1 MALDAETEDK
11 NRQPS
16 IEKQAVDL
24 PRLDP
29 RKAMLGSNDTRLVR
43 EPHGHLTRPPGY
55 KKRPVAPPLPAIVPS
70 SNQTEMATVRP
81 FAVALLACAATF
93 LVASVSSQ
101 LMDPGQPDSPIMSDP
116 NVIPVYMSPGSAP
129 TYVTCYGNTHGQQG
143 SQPFAPPAAATPATS
158 TARPGKLVCLC
169 ELTGTECYDPRFVGG
184 DGNKFLFHGRRDADF
199 CLLSRPPTCTST
211 RTSSASSATPW
222 PRAPALGIRFGVHRL
237 YLGVRR
243 TSTWDATVDRLV
255 ITFDGAPVPLDAV
268 AAASWSPTATAP
280 ALSIF
285 RTGPANGVVVRLD
298 GVFRIVVNAVP
309 VTEEDS
315 RAHGYGVGP
324 EDGSLVHLNVAF
336 KFYAITADV
345 HGVLGQTYRPGY
357 VSSGGVDVGARV
369 PVMGGADR
377 YQVSDIFATDCE
389 VGRFAGDDGGLAA
402 GHMDIIEEPAD
413 ALCGSGKGGAGLARA
428 AMAGEA
434 SVPEARRRSEPP
446 RSPSETRKRRS
457 RRRRRRRLIRSL
469 VLLLGLLAFLL
480 YCGGGA
486 AGAGASCGAERA
498 ANGGS
503 GMLSSSSK
511 IRRSPPHR
519 PPCMAARVGTVV
531 PELLPDALRA
541 PIFPRRHF

>member
-1 MALDAETEDK
+1 
-11 NRQPS
+11 
-16 IEKQAVDL
+16 
-24 PRLDP
+24 
-29 RKAMLGSNDTRLVR
+29 
-43 EPHGHLTRPPGY
+43 
-55 KKRPVAPPLPAIVPS
+55 
-70 SNQTEMATVRP
+70 MATVRP

-143 SQPFAPPAAATPATS
+143 SQPLCGIYARQCPAGCRDTCYVHCPS
-158 TARPGKLVCLC
+158 CKLVCLC

-199 CLLSRPPTCTST
+199 CLLSDANLHINAHFIGKQRN
-211 RTSSASSATPW
+211 AMATGSRDFTW
-222 PRAPALGIRFGVHRL
+222 VQALGIRFGVHRL

-413 ALCGSGKGGAGLARA
+413 ALCGSGKGGAGL
-428 AMAGEA
+428 
-434 SVPEARRRSEPP
+434 VC
-446 RSPSETRKRRS
+446 K
-457 RRRRRRRLIRSL
+457 
-469 VLLLGLLAFLL
+469 
-480 YCGGGA
+480 
-486 AGAGASCGAERA
+486 
-498 ANGGS
+498 
-503 GMLSSSSK
+503 K
-511 IRRSPPHR
+511 
-519 PPCMAARVGTVV
+519 
-531 PELLPDALRA
+531 
-541 PIFPRRHF
+541 